1 MSRNRTAPSF
11 SNTPVTRIDRLIYF
25 FPYFTFTKF
34 HVIIFVFNTLFQ
46 NFFSKC
52 VLFVSFLPTLRTN
65 FEDGQSGNIEL
76 IYINILMLFPS
87 DTKHFYF
94 IDDNH
99 ILVTDPL
106 SFVSEVT
113 LG

>member
-76 IYINILMLFPS
+76 IYINILMS
-87 DTKHFYF
+87 DA
-94 IDDNH
+94 
-99 ILVTDPL
+99 
-106 SFVSEVT
+106 VSLRHET
-113 LG
+113 FLLYR

>member
-76 IYINILMLFPS
+76 IYINTLMS
-87 DTKHFYF
+87 DAVSLRHETF
-94 IDDNH
+94 
-99 ILVTDPL
+99 LVY
-106 SFVSEVT
+106 
-113 LG
+113 GAK

>member
-76 IYINILMLFPS
+76 IYIRLVIPTI
-87 DTKHFYF
+87 TKYKTTEHYS
-94 IDDNH
+94 NN
-99 ILVTDPL
+99 
-106 SFVSEVT
+106 SVT
-113 LG
+113 LLFILLC